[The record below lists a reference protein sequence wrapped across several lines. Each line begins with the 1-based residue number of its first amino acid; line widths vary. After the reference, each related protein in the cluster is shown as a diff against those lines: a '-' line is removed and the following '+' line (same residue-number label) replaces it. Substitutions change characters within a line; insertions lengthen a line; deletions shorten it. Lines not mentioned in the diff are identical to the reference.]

1 MLHLLEEMKITDHN
15 VFLLQEIS
23 QKKKSKSLFHWF
35 LLVSLHYDVAFSC
48 CVGKLIIS
56 NTQTAHI
63 LFILFICL
71 VFKIGMS
78 LYFAYTLA
86 CWLYIWKPNHQN
98 NEYSTHNNAMSDLWA
113 SIKQSIW
120 VNLSIHL
127 YFFKGNCSWQKW
139 DVNFGTTWWARLH
152 LAQQG
157 CHWPPL
163 PFSEPF
169 VRAPLICSP
178 RTVAGFSLGS
188 SSPSPHAVLRH
199 SFVKKRAG

>member
-1 MLHLLEEMKITDHN
+1 MKITDHN
-15 VFLLQEIS
+15 VFFITRNFTE
-23 QKKKSKSLFHWF
+23 KKKSKSSFHWF

-63 LFILFICL
+63 LFILFIRL

-120 VNLSIHL
+120 VNLSIYL
-127 YFFKGNCSWQKW
+127 YFFLKATAADKSGMWILGPHGELVFIWPSR
-139 DVNFGTTWWARLH
+139 GATGH
-152 LAQQG
+152 LF
-157 CHWPPL
+157 HSL
-163 PFSEPF
+163 NLLSEHHLSVHPEQWLAS
-169 VRAPLICSP
+169 V
-178 RTVAGFSLGS
+178 
-188 SSPSPHAVLRH
+188 
-199 SFVKKRAG
+199 